1 MAETQ
6 SVVNQFIQNIQQ
18 TESSFNNNLA
28 TVVNGLSG
36 LSDRQLIDAIG
47 QLNLF
52 DELVNAGYGEAL
64 NNLENGYGELLQD
77 SINLAQARGIAFTT
91 GEGLQGLQTLQ
102 ELQTADLLGEAQSH
116 STKLTNLIFQNL
128 YNGRSADDV
137 VSLLKETKLEDYQLN
152 VAVDTAIKTF
162 DDSARYKVFEGQD
175 VRWTY
180 FGVLDDRTRDSC
192 RETIENEPAEGYTE
206 EQVNNL
212 KTPFGL
218 RGGFNCRHSWTLK
231 A

>member
-1 MAETQ
+1 MAQPQ
-6 SVVNQFIQNIQQ
+6 SVVDRFISEIG
-18 TESSFNNNLA
+18 TLESSFNSNLSR
-28 TVVNGLSG
+28 VVDGLSG

-52 DELVNAGYGEAL
+52 DELINAGYGDAL

-77 SINLAQARGIAFTT
+77 SIALAQSRGIAFTV

-102 ELQTADLLGEAQSH
+102 ELKTAELLGKAQEH
-116 STKLTNLIFQNL
+116 STTLTNLIFENL
-128 YNGRSADDV
+128 YNGRPSNEV
-137 VSLLKETKLEDYQLN
+137 VDLLSQTKLADYQLN

-162 DDSARYKVFEGQD
+162 DDTARYQVFKGQD

-180 FGVLDDRTRDSC
+180 FGVLDDRTRDIC
-192 RETIENEPAEGYTE
+192 RETIENEPPEGYTE
-206 EQVNNL
+206 EEVNNL
-212 KTPFGL
+212 KTPFGF